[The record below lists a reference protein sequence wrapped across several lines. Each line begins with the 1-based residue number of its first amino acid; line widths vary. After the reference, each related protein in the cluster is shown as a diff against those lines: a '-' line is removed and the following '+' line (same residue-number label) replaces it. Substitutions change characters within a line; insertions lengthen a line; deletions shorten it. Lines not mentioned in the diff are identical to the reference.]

1 MNFPEQTYRFMYTA
15 LQEAEKA
22 LVEDEVPVGA
32 IVIRENKI
40 IGRGY
45 NQTEKL
51 NDATAHAEMIAITA
65 AANHIGNWRLTD
77 CSIYITLEPCIM
89 CTGAILASRISE
101 LYFAA
106 YDPKFGACGSLYNL
120 AEDGKTNHKL
130 KVYSGIYT
138 EESQRLLSQ
147 FFASVRNSSIKENA

>member
-1 MNFPEQTYRFMYTA
+1 MICA

-32 IVIRENKI
+32 VIVRNNKI

-65 AANHIGNWRLTD
+65 AANHLCNWRLQE
-77 CSIYITLEPCIM
+77 CSLYVTLEPCIM
-89 CTGAILASRISE
+89 CTGAMLASRINQ

-106 YDPKFGACGSLYNL
+106 FDTKFGACASLYNL

-138 EESQRLLSQ
+138 EESEKLLTQ
-147 FFASVRNSSIKENA
+147 FFSSVRNPSINLKT

>member
-147 FFASVRNSSIKENA
+147 FFASVRNSSIKGNA